1 MNVEAAELKKFAD
14 AAHTW
19 WDPEGPFA
27 TLHQLN
33 PLRVE
38 WIESL
43 APVAAQRVLDI
54 GCGGGLLSEALA
66 ARGASVT
73 GIDLGERA
81 LKVASLHALQA
92 GLRIEYRLVAAEQLA
107 LERPDGFDLVCCME
121 MLEHV
126 PRPDSVVQAAATLVR
141 PGGWV
146 MFSTLNRN
154 LKAFAL
160 AIVGAEY
167 LARVVPQGTH
177 DWNKFIRPS
186 ELAAWARAA
195 GLQPVAFRGLEV
207 NPLDRSMRLSGN
219 VDVNYFLACRRPA

>member
-33 PLRVE
+33 PLRLA

-66 ARGASVT
+66 ERGATVT

-81 LKVASLHALQA
+81 LKVASLHALQG
-92 GLRIEYRLVAAEQLA
+92 GLSIEYRLAAAEQLA
-107 LERPDGFDLVCCME
+107 LERPGGFDLICCME

-126 PRPDSVVQAAATLVR
+126 PRPDSVVRAAATLVR

-167 LARVVPQGTH
+167 LAGVVPKGTH
-177 DWNKFIRPS
+177 DWSKFIRPS
-186 ELAAWARAA
+186 ELAGWARAA

-207 NPLDRSMRLSGN
+207 NPFDRRMRLSAN

>member
-81 LKVASLHALQA
+81 LKVASLHALQG
-92 GLRIEYRLVAAEQLA
+92 GLRIEYRLAAAEQLA

-126 PRPDSVVQAAATLVR
+126 PRPDSVVRAAATLVR

-167 LARVVPQGTH
+167 LARLVPQGTH

-207 NPLDRSMRLSGN
+207 NPLDRSMRLSAN

>member
-73 GIDLGERA
+73 GIDLGERG

-195 GLQPVAFRGLEV
+195 GLQSVAFRGLEV
-207 NPLDRSMRLSGN
+207 NPLDRTMRLSAN

>member
-43 APVAAQRVLDI
+43 APVQAQRVLDI

-66 ARGASVT
+66 ARGATVT

-81 LKVASLHALQA
+81 LKVASLHALQG
-92 GLRIEYRLVAAEQLA
+92 GLRIEYRLAAAEQLA
-107 LERPDGFDLVCCME
+107 LERPAGFDLVCCME

-177 DWNKFIRPS
+177 DWAKFIRPS

-207 NPLDRSMRLSGN
+207 NPLDRTMRLSAN

>member
-1 MNVEAAELKKFAD
+1 V
-14 AAHTW
+14 T
-19 WDPEGPFA
+19 
-27 TLHQLN
+27 
-33 PLRVE
+33 
-38 WIESL
+38 
-43 APVAAQRVLDI
+43 VAAQRVLDI

-66 ARGASVT
+66 ARGATVT

-81 LKVASLHALQA
+81 LKVASLHALQG
-92 GLRIEYRLVAAEQLA
+92 GLRIEYRLAAAEQLA
-107 LERPDGFDLVCCME
+107 LERSEGFDLVCCME

-177 DWNKFIRPS
+177 DWAKFIRPS

-207 NPLDRSMRLSGN
+207 NPLDRTMRLSAN